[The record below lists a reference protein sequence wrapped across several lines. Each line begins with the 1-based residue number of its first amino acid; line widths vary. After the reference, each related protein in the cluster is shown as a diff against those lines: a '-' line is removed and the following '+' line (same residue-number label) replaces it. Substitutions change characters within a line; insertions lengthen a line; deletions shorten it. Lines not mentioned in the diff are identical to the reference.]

1 MVLWCKC
8 GAFMGLREPVSDWS
22 TDRSGVC
29 IDCTNKQIV
38 ENLKNSHE
46 DATDPSVQ
54 SSCTDVDAEKRPLA
68 G

>member
-8 GAFMGLREPVSDWS
+8 GAFMGLREPVHDWS
-22 TDRSGVC
+22 TDRTGVC

-38 ENLKNSHE
+38 ENLKNTNE
-46 DATDPSVQ
+46 DPADPHVQ
-54 SSCTDVDAEKRPLA
+54 SSNTDADVENRPLA